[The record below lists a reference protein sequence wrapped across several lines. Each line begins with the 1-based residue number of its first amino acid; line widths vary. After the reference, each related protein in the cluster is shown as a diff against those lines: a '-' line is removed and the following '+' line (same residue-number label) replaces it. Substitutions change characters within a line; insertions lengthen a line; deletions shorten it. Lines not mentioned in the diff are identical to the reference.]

1 MRRKE
6 SYLNAF
12 ITLVIISPSSSLESL
27 KYPWLCSRNSPKI
40 ILMAFSMF
48 RLSHFRDFGK
58 RGKKK
63 KLQRKVFIP
72 CCAARKAINNS
83 KLIFLP
89 KRETFLLLLISA
101 SKVFEVNSRFKCFF
115 FCVRRAKEK
124 AKKRQ
129 EFLSPNVIR
138 KTSSSRCQKI
148 FVIRPKRANFI
159 HFNMRLLI

>member
-115 FCVRRAKEK
+115 FFAYAERK
-124 AKKRQ
+124 KKRRSDKN
-129 EFLSPNVIR
+129 F
-138 KTSSSRCQKI
+138 SR
-148 FVIRPKRANFI
+148 R
-159 HFNMRLLI
+159 M